1 MDTFST
7 SARAVNPAIM
17 LEDSS
22 VVDYEST
29 DEIDA
34 SERQV
39 NWTNV
44 MAEGRYH
51 SPSVYEKVEVLMLCW
66 EEHSRDFD
74 TTKEVTELSA
84 VFEKGFGYHVTIQR
98 LDAKRDTRLQI
109 QVNRIV
115 ANFVHD
121 HDGPNT
127 LLIVQTSPNDPRDA
141 TKRAR
146 NRVVWNKTEEL
157 LRPAA
162 ADVLEIFDCCYA
174 GTLGLTRGENRRFE
188 YLAATKDQKTTAV
201 PGPKS
206 FTSALIFALE
216 ALREQKHKGR
226 FATDELLRK
235 IKTDAPHF
243 PKDQNPELSDRDN
256 NSLSGGRIMLHP
268 LRPDRG
274 DDDKS
279 YETSPSELADGHI
292 VTLHFDFGGKPLG
305 SNLETLG
312 RKFNEIFERNTL
324 GVQRVRWGGVR
335 PSVFARATRRFVASR
350 KRKAI
355 GTKRAPAHMKHMPSG
370 MSCCTKKLDKGLPSP
385 QTSVLDTQDSLDTE
399 SSSPLLGSSAPNSDR
414 ERAS

>member
-127 LLIVQTSPNDPRDA
+127 LLIVYYAGHGKPGNFFGD
-141 TKRAR
+141 
-146 NRVVWNKTEEL
+146 
-157 LRPAA
+157 
-162 ADVLEIFDCCYA
+162 LEIFGQVKPRA
-174 GTLGLTRGENRRFE
+174 GVGQ
-188 YLAATKDQKTTAV
+188 LANV
-201 PGPKS
+201 PEHS
-206 FTSALIFALE
+206 
-216 ALREQKHKGR
+216 
-226 FATDELLRK
+226 
-235 IKTDAPHF
+235 
-243 PKDQNPELSDRDN
+243 
-256 NSLSGGRIMLHP
+256 
-268 LRPDRG
+268 
-274 DDDKS
+274 
-279 YETSPSELADGHI
+279 
-292 VTLHFDFGGKPLG
+292 
-305 SNLETLG
+305 
-312 RKFNEIFERNTL
+312 
-324 GVQRVRWGGVR
+324 
-335 PSVFARATRRFVASR
+335 
-350 KRKAI
+350 
-355 GTKRAPAHMKHMPSG
+355 
-370 MSCCTKKLDKGLPSP
+370 
-385 QTSVLDTQDSLDTE
+385 
-399 SSSPLLGSSAPNSDR
+399 
-414 ERAS
+414 